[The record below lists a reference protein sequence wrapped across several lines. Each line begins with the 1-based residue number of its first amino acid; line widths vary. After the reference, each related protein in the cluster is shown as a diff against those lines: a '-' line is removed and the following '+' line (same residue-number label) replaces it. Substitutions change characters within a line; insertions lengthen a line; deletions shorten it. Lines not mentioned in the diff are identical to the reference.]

1 MARAR
6 PYAALWAIE
15 PGEED
20 RLRSAIALARFALT
34 SPDLTETHRRRLLRE
49 AIWYRTEGGGKYKVR
64 YRSVGVLTLE
74 DADVIK
80 EWWKHLRHEHVVP
93 RAKLVA
99 EILAY
104 PDRIEEVVR
113 KAVACIVT
121 PAEHD
126 QLKPFDAS
134 HYGWERYLAASI
146 DVYDMATGTLV
157 IENGRYVNDGPV
169 DRPKQWRQR

>member
-1 MARAR
+1 MARTR
-6 PYAALWAIE
+6 PYAALWTAGT
-15 PGEED
+15 GEED

-34 SPDLTETHRRRLLRE
+34 SPDLTVTHRRRLLRE

-74 DADVIK
+74 DANVVK
-80 EWWKHLRHEHVVP
+80 QWWKHLRHEHVAP
-93 RAKLVA
+93 RAALVA
-99 EILAY
+99 EMLAH
-104 PDRIEEVVR
+104 PDRVDEVIR

-126 QLKPFDAS
+126 QLKPFDAT

-146 DVYDMATGTLV
+146 DVYDMATLTLV
-157 IENGRYVNDGPV
+157 IENGCYVNGGPV
-169 DRPKQWRQR
+169 DRPEQWREQ